1 MAHAL
6 RAGRGADVFRARGH
20 LLLYGGGARAVY
32 CYALLQ
38 EVTHTSPLGHWT
50 MTNTDSEGR
59 GGRYLSI
66 RMWRRFAHEGGEEDS
81 LGVICQASQEGFG
94 AEVFDFLKKMA
105 AVGLTRRII
114 VCVL

>member
-50 MTNTDSEGR
+50 MTNT
-59 GGRYLSI
+59 
-66 RMWRRFAHEGGEEDS
+66 
-81 LGVICQASQEGFG
+81 
-94 AEVFDFLKKMA
+94 
-105 AVGLTRRII
+105 
-114 VCVL
+114 